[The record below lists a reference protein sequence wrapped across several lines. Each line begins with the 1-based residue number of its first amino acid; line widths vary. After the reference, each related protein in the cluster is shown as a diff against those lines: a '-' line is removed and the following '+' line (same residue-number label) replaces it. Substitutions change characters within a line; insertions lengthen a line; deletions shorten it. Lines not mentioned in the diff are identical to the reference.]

1 MSRSDIYIKI
11 IAVVLFLAFAVY
23 LASWFWRSTNE
34 NIKTETVIADSV
46 SDSVES
52 DGLAIREEEV
62 LYSSKQYVSI
72 QAEEGKEISKGATL
86 AIATDS
92 EEDLEAA
99 NHLTELNREI
109 HRLETLSA
117 NAAAADVTR
126 REENI
131 DSSIR
136 KLASSIATGEFETA
150 DTASLDLSALL
161 FQQDAVEKNES
172 RLNKLKAERD
182 SYSENDTSNSAIVES
197 PSAGIF
203 TRATDGFESVSPS
216 SVETISVSKLK
227 ELLKQSPEPES
238 DNYGKLIRSFQWTF
252 IGLVDDDTA
261 ERLAVGDAVSLS
273 FSRYFSEKIPSTV
286 VNISDSDHGQR
297 AVVFSTKYAL
307 SETMAMRHATAE
319 IIFSESGGLRVPTD
333 AMHVD
338 DEGKTY
344 VYCLTAQKVEKKE
357 VEILNTSDSFYLV
370 KQDSAPEAL
379 HEGDT
384 MIVAGKDLFEGKV
397 IEGAG

>member
-34 NIKTETVIADSV
+34 NIKTETVTADSV

-203 TRATDGFESVSPS
+203 TRTTDGFESVSPS
-216 SVETISVSKLK
+216 SVKTISVSKLK

-273 FSRYFSEKIPSTV
+273 FSRYYSEKIPSTV

-384 MIVAGKDLFEGKV
+384 LIVAGKDLFEGKV

>member
-23 LASWFWRSTNE
+23 LISWFWRSTNE
-34 NIKTETVIADSV
+34 NIKTEIVVSESV
-46 SDSVES
+46 SDSAEA
-52 DGLAIREEEV
+52 DGIAIREEEV

-72 QAEEGKEISKGATL
+72 QAEDGKEISKGATI

-109 HRLETLSA
+109 HRLETLTS
-117 NAAAADVTR
+117 NTAAADVTR

-131 DSSIR
+131 ESAIK
-136 KLASSIATGEFETA
+136 KLASSVATGEFESA
-150 DTASLDLSALL
+150 DTATLDLSALL
-161 FQQDAVEKNES
+161 FQQDASEKTEA

-182 SYSENDTSNSAIVES
+182 SYSSHDTNTSAIVES

-203 TRATDGFESVSPS
+203 TRTTDGFESVSPS
-216 SVETISVSKLK
+216 SVEDVTVSRLK
-227 ELLKQSPEPES
+227 DLLNQDSEPEA
-238 DNYGKLIRSFQWTF
+238 DNYGKLIRSFQWYF
-252 IGLVDDDTA
+252 LGLVDDDTA
-261 ERLAVGDAVSLS
+261 ERLKVGDSASLS
-273 FSRYFSEKIPSTV
+273 FSRYYSEKIPSTV
-286 VNISDSDHGQR
+286 IHISDSDHGQH

-319 IIFSESGGLRVPTD
+319 IIFSESGGLRVPTS
-333 AMHVD
+333 AVHVD
-338 DEGKTY
+338 DQGNTY
-344 VYCLTAQKVEKKE
+344 VFCLTAQKVEKKD
-357 VEILNTSDSFYLV
+357 VEISESSDTFYLV
-370 KQDSAPEAL
+370 KQDSATDAL

-384 MIVAGKDLFEGKV
+384 LIVSGKDLFEGKV
-397 IEGAG
+397 IDVNN

>member
-203 TRATDGFESVSPS
+203 TRTTDGFESVSPS
-216 SVETISVSKLK
+216 SVKTISVSKLK